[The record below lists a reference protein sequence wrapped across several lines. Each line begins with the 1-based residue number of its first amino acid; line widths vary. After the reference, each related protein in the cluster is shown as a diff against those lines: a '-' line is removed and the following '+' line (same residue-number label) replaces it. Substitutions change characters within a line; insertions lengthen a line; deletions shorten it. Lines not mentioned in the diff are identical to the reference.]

1 MPWPGTNIRAPWD
14 PEPAP
19 AAPDTTQRD
28 ALVKTLTAQH
38 GGQVGAASTPMVKNP
53 KDPGGPDI
61 PGPYDL
67 YTFADGTSVEVAPTG
82 EVSKYTVKTPTGTSG
97 WTDITQVRNAD
108 QSITFY
114 GKDPKDPGGP
124 LKPVEGLP
132 PSAAPE
138 SVKTQPSKLEDLRK
152 IDADG
157 NDAAKT
163 GKPAA
168 KLYDDKTGQSYP
180 VDKDKPSYTSFGDDL
195 VQINPD
201 GTTKTLLSKPDKPST
216 VTVPGVGLV
225 EYDPTTHTAKTI
237 AAAPKGLQANQVQ
250 PQVSNGKTYIPYDT
264 DEGVKFKEAEGL
276 PENVTWTSAT
286 NDPRSKYIQLIGSNG
301 ETKNIEKPPDWKPPP
316 SPQAGQALTPD
327 TTSPF
332 VVTIGD
338 NGQPTFTEN
347 KNRQTISE
355 AQKNL
360 IQQLGGKVADG
371 SMTEQQAKDLIAST
385 TQAMT
390 AQASQQNAAANML
403 QAQTQQQQ
411 LGVTAANNA
420 LTQIQNAAQTGAGLL
435 QNRVTAGT
443 GALNNAISAI
453 AGSKMTSAPAGMGA
467 NLTGGLSEWVTQ
479 LGGGQPVYD
488 SAAAMVNN
496 ANPSVKGDPNMAQQA
511 YTALRGAM
519 DLYKQ
524 QTGQDWQPKFNAPT
538 TTGGTVQTQPQ
549 AQVTNVTP
557 NAAAT
562 AANQTNQF
570 GFNPQASTA
579 ALNAQGFQDTP
590 QGRAAAAQVAPAQT
604 ATPFVT
610 AQYQPGV
617 YGPLT
622 GTMPALQPL
631 PIPPTAQFR
640 APVTA

>member
-1 MPWPGTNIRAPWD
+1 MSTIQQLVDNLGPGWKIVGGGNPVEETVVAQVPSSKPNALPNETETVNRGTGNYYVTVQDPDGHQRALFLKAQPIKGGLNVRQSGIN
-14 PEPAP
+14 
-19 AAPDTTQRD
+19 DTTPEDQ
-28 ALVKTLTAQH
+28 KNIY
-38 GGQVGAASTPMVKNP
+38 GG
-53 KDPGGPDI
+53 
-61 PGPYDL
+61 DL
-67 YTFADGTSVEVAPTG
+67 KSLQ
-82 EVSKYTVKTPTGTSG
+82 
-97 WTDITQVRNAD
+97 WD
-108 QSITFY
+108 QS
-114 GKDPKDPGGP
+114 
-124 LKPVEGLP
+124 KPVGDVPAGAKE
-132 PSAAPE
+132 
-138 SVKTQPSKLEDLRK
+138 PSKLEDMQSL
-152 IDADG
+152 DA
-157 NDAAKT
+157 T
-163 GKPAA
+163 GKVIPPGDTTT
-168 KLYDDKTGQSYP
+168 KPVFKYDPKTGQKYDVP
-180 VDKDKPSYTSFGDDL
+180 KGDVPSYTAFGDDL

-225 EYDPTTHTAKTI
+225 EYDPATRTARTI
-237 AAAPKGLQANQVQ
+237 SATPKGLQASQVQ